1 MPQVQRNQMS
11 SFFYRQLA
19 KASQNGSVAP
29 GKTITLKVDL
39 ALAHDGSGPEI
50 LRIFKQAGRSLSN
63 CSRVLVTL
71 DHCFPAPTVQ
81 DREFQREMVEF
92 ARLNNIILYN
102 NGEGVLHQVVAED
115 ESLWPGMI
123 IAGADGHVATAGA
136 FGAIAFSIT
145 AENFVEVISG
155 GVYQVEVPEQVVV
168 AIDGI
173 PVSQVMAR
181 DIAMYLMH
189 AHGLSIGGKAVV
201 LTGSTIEAM
210 NISEKMSLCN
220 LMPEARVVT
229 ALVLPQGEREQVDI
243 QLDAGEVRPMITA
256 PGNPPAISRV
266 SDCVAKNIS
275 VAIAGGC
282 SSGRL
287 DDMKVIADVLEKNE
301 VHQDVTFI
309 ITPGSRSVM
318 SLMDKMEIST
328 TLRNSGAVIMP
339 PGCGPCPGNHFGVL
353 SNTDVAITTTT
364 RNSPGR
370 MGGREA
376 RIYLASPLTVA
387 LSAVQG
393 VISDPAETL

>member
-1 MPQVQRNQMS
+1 MTG
-11 SFFYRQLA
+11 FFYRQLA
-19 KASQNGSVAP
+19 KASGNGSVEP
-29 GKTITLKVDL
+29 GLVVSLKVDL

-50 LRIFKQAGRSLSN
+50 LRIFKQAGSSFPN
-63 CSRVLVTL
+63 HSRVLITL

-81 DREFQREMVEF
+81 DREFQREMVDF
-92 ARLNNIILYN
+92 ARLHNIILYK
-102 NGEGVLHQVVAED
+102 NGEGVLHQVVAEE

-136 FGAIAFSIT
+136 FGAIAFAIT
-145 AENFVEVISG
+145 PENFVEVISS

-168 AIDGI
+168 AIDGTT
-173 PVSQVMAR
+173 SAQVMAR

-189 AHGLSIGGKAVV
+189 AHGLAIDGKAVV
-201 LTGSTIEAM
+201 LTGTTIEAM

-220 LMPEARVVT
+220 LMPEARAVT
-229 ALVLPQGEREQVDI
+229 ALVLPQGEKEQVDLR
-243 QLDAGEVRPMITA
+243 LDAGEIEPMIIL

-266 SDCVAKNIS
+266 SDCVAKSIS

-318 SLMDKMEIST
+318 SMMDKMEIST
-328 TLRNSGAVIMP
+328 TLRNSGALIMP

-353 SNTDVAITTTT
+353 SNRDVAITTTT

-393 VISDPAETL
+393 VISDPAETV